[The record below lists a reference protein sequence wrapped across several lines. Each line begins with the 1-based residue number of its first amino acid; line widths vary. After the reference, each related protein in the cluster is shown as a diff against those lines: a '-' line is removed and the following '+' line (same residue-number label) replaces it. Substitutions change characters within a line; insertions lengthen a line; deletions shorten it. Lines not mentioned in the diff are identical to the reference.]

1 MDRIE
6 VTNIQCPSGLK
17 IDSGFAIVPVL
28 FWNKELV
35 IRFENKECRVYGLS
49 DILPGKNNTI
59 MLSKSD
65 SDHLNLCWE
74 DEILTIESVIYI
86 DSSSLSSNNDDVD
99 MLDDTV
105 EDKKNEKFPAYY
117 KYVTNID
124 LVGKIVNNIENDTL
138 PVDNFEDIDNFTIS
152 LPQYITGQKYPPPR
166 PKHQIFPDN
175 FTQEK
180 LSEIS
185 KMLRNLPAYFSIDNI
200 LHSIDKNKITILI
213 GGTGCGKTILVPHA
227 LLEKMNQQRKAGLI
241 LIGEPKRISAQKAA
255 QTLSNNYAGGF
266 VIGSHIHKENATTDR
281 TNLVFLTS
289 GVLILI
295 LKSLVASQKRVPI
308 SHIVIDEAH
317 EGNIDSDSCILILTN
332 ILRHYP
338 EIKLVVM
345 SATLNTEK
353 FHSYFIKYG
362 YTPNIINIPGQ
373 AQKLTIQY
381 ASPSSSHQN
390 DNDEDSSTNEQED
403 ILIFLPGMDEI
414 NMCEEHIKAHKLS
427 KNYSLEIRRLHQTS
441 ITLPNLKF
449 VIDSGYEKSIKYIPK
464 IDAFNVQLN
473 MISQSSANQRAGRA
487 GRVSDGL
494 VYRAYTEERYNAM
507 CEHKIPE
514 NQSLLSYCLK
524 VMDFTKKP
532 VNFISNLINP
542 PNANEIYMALK
553 QLHLLR
559 AVNYTESDQEPTLT
573 RLGRKIIDI
582 NAEVPVVIS
591 LIYGI
596 AFKCIDPVMYTLS
609 AQNDS
614 CIYQETGR
622 SKESRKIE
630 TSKQIAG
637 FLNNKNG
644 KGESDHFID
653 LTIFQHCLKYNIAKV
668 HEQMQ
673 INSDLLNKNRSFYDD
688 LKKFLKFHFSN
699 VIDKDINKN
708 ANNPDLIRFCIAA
721 GLRHK
726 IAYRDEND
734 GKWFDYKTNQKL
746 NINLKSSVQENT
758 GNFYCYERK
767 NVRQNASESYFYAQ
781 NITKLSPAIISL
793 LNIPIIDMD
802 EELKVY
808 FNRITVKIENIIE
821 KTIRNLRFDVSDNN
835 FITSVVEFL
844 AHSPTLIEI
853 PTSKIYEVTIAIH
866 DIWHMGEKPLNAE
879 FKDIIREIFSEFEII
894 HTYVQTLEPHQ
905 GYIVVPSTTNFN
917 KIFELD
923 TLPGKNENKL
933 TLGFGYCR
941 NVNFINSQNPKFWNE
956 QLFARHYPEIS
967 LPTK

>member
-1 MDRIE
+1 MTMI
-6 VTNIQCPSGLK
+6 
-17 IDSGFAIVPVL
+17 
-28 FWNKELV
+28 
-35 IRFENKECRVYGLS
+35 
-49 DILPGKNNTI
+49 
-59 MLSKSD
+59 
-65 SDHLNLCWE
+65 
-74 DEILTIESVIYI
+74 
-86 DSSSLSSNNDDVD
+86 D

-117 KYVTNID
+117 KFVTNID

-166 PKHQIFPDN
+166 PKHQIIPDN

-185 KMLRNLPAYFSIDNI
+185 KI
-200 LHSIDKNKITILI
+200 
-213 GGTGCGKTILVPHA
+213 
-227 LLEKMNQQRKAGLI
+227 
-241 LIGEPKRISAQKAA
+241 
-255 QTLSNNYAGGF
+255 
-266 VIGSHIHKENATTDR
+266 
-281 TNLVFLTS
+281 
-289 GVLILI
+289 
-295 LKSLVASQKRVPI
+295 
-308 SHIVIDEAH
+308 
-317 EGNIDSDSCILILTN
+317 
-332 ILRHYP
+332 HYP

-390 DNDEDSSTNEQED
+390 NNDEDSSTNEQED

-414 NMCEEHIKAHKLS
+414 NMREEHIKAHKLS
-427 KNYSLEIRRLHQTS
+427 KNYSLEIRRLHRKLCNGRKDVNEITSIFKNRLIYLSTNIAETS

-449 VIDSGYEKSIKYIPK
+449 VIDSGYEKSIKYIPE
-464 IDAFNVQLN
+464 IDAISVQLN
-473 MISQSSANQRAGRA
+473 MITQSSANQRAGRA
-487 GRVSDGL
+487 SRVSDGL

-507 CEHKIPE
+507 CEHKIPG

-542 PNANEIYMALK
+542 PNANEIYMAIK

-596 AFKCIDPVMYTLS
+596 AFKCIDPVMYILS

-746 NINLKSSVQENT
+746 KINLKSSVQENT
-758 GNFYCYERK
+758 
-767 NVRQNASESYFYAQ
+767 
-781 NITKLSPAIISL
+781 
-793 LNIPIIDMD
+793 
-802 EELKVY
+802 
-808 FNRITVKIENIIE
+808 
-821 KTIRNLRFDVSDNN
+821 
-835 FITSVVEFL
+835 
-844 AHSPTLIEI
+844 EI

-879 FKDIIREIFSEFEII
+879 FKDIIRDIFSEFEII

-905 GYIVVPSTTNFN
+905 GYIVVPSTTNVN

-941 NVNFINSQNPKFWNE
+941 NVNFMNSQNPKFWNE